1 MPLMKGCSR
10 FCMNR
15 ASIPCVV
22 KLHIIPFFFNIAVF
36 CRITLVPDIL

>member
-22 KLHIIPFFFNIAVF
+22 KLHIIPFFFL
-36 CRITLVPDIL
+36 TLLCFAE